1 MKEDRT
7 FPLFLFLIKK
17 KNICILKKILHI
29 YK

>member
-17 KNICILKKILHI
+17 KKYLYLKKNLTYI
-29 YK
+29 